1 MFHVKT
7 EDHFIRVKMKL
18 SSLQKTFRE
27 LGDASVARDSMRFF
41 KTGVGQYGEGDLF
54 LGIRVPVIRV
64 FARKCNVLSILDV
77 LRILQSEYHEE
88 RLLALIMLVELFAKA
103 DDEKRREEIFDSY
116 LAHTKYV
123 NNWDLVDSSSHQI
136 VGGYLLDKKRDVL
149 IELSLSPCMWER
161 RISIISTYHFIRHEQ
176 YSDTLIVAE
185 NLLNDKEDLIHKAVG
200 WMLREVGNRNRAI
213 EEEFLIKHY
222 KDMPRTM
229 LRYAIEK
236 FEKNERTLYL
246 SGEK

>member
-1 MFHVKT
+1 
-7 EDHFIRVKMKL
+7 MKRC
-18 SSLQKTFRE
+18 SLQEEFRE
-27 LGDASVARDSMRFF
+27 LGDVSVARDSMRFF
-41 KTGVGQYGEGDLF
+41 KTGAGQYGEGDLF
-54 LGIRVPVIRV
+54 LGIRVPAIRA
-64 FARKCNVLSILDV
+64 FARKCNVLPIPDV

-88 RLLALIMLVELFAKA
+88 RLLALIILVNLYAKA
-103 DDEKRREEIFDSY
+103 DDEKSREEIFDSY
-116 LAHTKYV
+116 LAHTEYV
-123 NNWDLVDSSSHQI
+123 NNWDLVDSSSYQI
-136 VGGYLLDKKRDVL
+136 VGRFLLDKKRDVL
-149 IELSLSPCMWER
+149 IQLSLSSCIWER

-176 YSDTLIVAE
+176 YSDTLIVSE

-236 FEKNERTLYL
+236 FEKNERILYL
-246 SGEK
+246 TGKK